1 MDPIRIMV
9 VDDHPIVRQGIR
21 SLLSNYTEFKVV
33 GEAENG
39 SVAIAQFKEKKPDVT
54 LLDIRMPG
62 QSGLEVLQQL
72 QYLQPEAK
80 VLMLTSFDD
89 EEYVLQALLAGA
101 RGYVLKSA
109 SDEMLV
115 STIRAI
121 YQGDH
126 VLSPQVTGSVVQRLI
141 ADRSPTSLP
150 QMTPVKGFAEE
161 ERQILRLLVAGA
173 SNSQIAE
180 DLYLSQTTVKRKLRK
195 IFAKMQV
202 ESRAQAAAEAVRHG
216 LI

>member
-1 MDPIRIMV
+1 MAPIRIMV

-21 SLLSNYTEFKVV
+21 SLLSNYPEFEVV
-33 GEAENG
+33 AEAEDG
-39 SVAIAQFKEKKPDVT
+39 PTALERFKKEQPDVT

-62 QSGLEVLQQL
+62 QSGLEVLQQV
-72 QYLQPEAK
+72 QRRQPEAK

-89 EEYVLQALLAGA
+89 DEYVIQALQAGA
-101 RGYVLKSA
+101 RGYILKSA

-115 STIRAI
+115 STIRAV
-121 YQGDH
+121 YRGDH
-126 VLSPQVTGSVVQRLI
+126 VLSPQVTGAVVQRLI
-141 ADRSPTSLP
+141 ADRPAASPTP
-150 QMTPVKGFAEE
+150 ATPPKDFAEE
-161 ERQILRLLVAGA
+161 ERQILRMLVDGA

-180 DLYLSQTTVKRKLRK
+180 DLYLSQTSVKRKLRK

-216 LI
+216 LV